1 MNKSFVAACLAAYA
15 VSASVEAG
23 IFVYSSREM
32 TAGISSGG
40 AGDEATYTGLDA
52 WYGSRARS
60 EFGFIQ
66 FASIGSS
73 LQDNQFSLT
82 GSAYVNASSP
92 GYGGYDA
99 YASYELDF
107 SVTEEAIA
115 TIYLDIGNEMPQG
128 SNLSFALSGP
138 NGSVYSAFGPDEIA
152 FNEILTVGNYRMIA
166 LVWSIAPVGGDFVNE
181 SWIWL
186 SVNAVPVPA
195 PGAAVV
201 LGLWG
206 VAARRRSR

>member
-1 MNKSFVAACLAAYA
+1 MNSTFFAASVAALAA
-15 VSASVEAG
+15 VASVEAG
-23 IFVYSSREM
+23 IFTYSSREM

-66 FASIGSS
+66 FASIGSA
-73 LQDNQFSLT
+73 LMDNQFSLT

-166 LVWSIAPVGGDFVNE
+166 LVWTIAPVGGDFVNE

-186 SVNAVPVPA
+186 SVNAIPVPGPA
-195 PGAAVV
+195 GVAV
-201 LGLWG
+201 LGLAG
-206 VAARRRSR
+206 LAGSRRRR